1 VLKLVYKEI
10 IPDIHVVIGGSFPF
24 CNTLVISDDELVVVD
39 PGCSIESLR
48 RFLSSQD
55 KELRNVKTVIL
66 SHIHP
71 DHITHA
77 VRLNRLSNC
86 RIVAN
91 EITAPLFNKKE
102 RMKEFLGFHKANPV
116 RGAWENLVNE
126 RMYGALDEGR
136 ADEVLKD
143 GDRLEVGDVSL
154 CAVLTPGHLPDHMCL
169 EIVEYNLLFA
179 ADLDCTEFGP
189 FYGHPNSSIADFK
202 KSIAKVQKGN
212 YRGIISGHLNDPLLR
227 DYKPALDAFS
237 RQFDIRDDLVF
248 SAIEEGADSTDRI
261 TMTPIVYPSLTN
273 PVFLYFEK
281 WMIEH
286 HVRSLIAKGLVE
298 EIQGRL
304 KPT

>member
-1 VLKLVYKEI
+1 LVSKEI
-10 IPDIHVVIGGSFPF
+10 APDIYIVIGGSFPF
-24 CNTLVISDDELVVVD
+24 CNTLVILDDELVVVD

-48 RFLSSQD
+48 RFLSSHN
-55 KELRNVKTVIL
+55 KELRNARTVIL

-77 VRLNRLSNC
+77 VRLNRLSGC

-91 EITAPLFNKKE
+91 EITAPLFNEKE

-116 RGAWENLVNE
+116 RVAWENLVNE

-136 ADEVLKD
+136 VDEVLKD
-143 GDRLEVGDVSL
+143 GDSFQLSEVTL
-154 CAVLTPGHLPDHMCL
+154 RAVMTPGHLPDHMCL
-169 EIVEYNLLFA
+169 EIVEHNLLFA

-202 KSIAKVQKGN
+202 KSITKVQNGD
-212 YRGIISGHLNDPLLR
+212 YRGIISGHLNDPLLT
-227 DYKPALDAFS
+227 DYKLALDTFS

-248 SAIEEGADSTDRI
+248 SAIEEGADSVDRI

-273 PVFLYFEK
+273 PVFLYFER

-286 HVRSLIAKGLVE
+286 HIRSLVAKGFVE

-304 KPT
+304 KPA

>member
-1 VLKLVYKEI
+1 MEI
-10 IPDIHVVIGGSFPF
+10 TPGIHVIIGGSFPF
-24 CNTLVISDDELVVVD
+24 CNTLVIFDEELVVVD

-48 RFLSSQD
+48 RFLSSYNR
-55 KELRNVKTVIL
+55 ELRNVRTVIL

-77 VRLNRLSNC
+77 VRLNRLSGC
-86 RIVAN
+86 RIAAN
-91 EITAPLFNKKE
+91 EITAPLFNEKE

-116 RGAWENLVNE
+116 RASWENLVNE

-136 ADEVLKD
+136 AEEVLKEGERFQL
-143 GDRLEVGDVSL
+143 GDFTLR
-154 CAVLTPGHLPDHMCL
+154 AIMTPGHLPDHMCV
-169 EIVEYNLLFA
+169 EIVEQNLLFA

-202 KSIAKVQKGN
+202 ESIAKVQSGD
-212 YRGIISGHLNDPLLR
+212 YRGIISGHLNEPLLE
-227 DYKPALDAFS
+227 DYRPALDAYS

-248 SAIEEGADSTDRI
+248 SAIEEGADSIDRI
-261 TMTPIVYPSLTN
+261 TMNPIVYPSLTN

-286 HVRSLIAKGLVE
+286 HVRSLVAKSLVE
-298 EIQGRL
+298 DKQGRL
-304 KPT
+304 RPT